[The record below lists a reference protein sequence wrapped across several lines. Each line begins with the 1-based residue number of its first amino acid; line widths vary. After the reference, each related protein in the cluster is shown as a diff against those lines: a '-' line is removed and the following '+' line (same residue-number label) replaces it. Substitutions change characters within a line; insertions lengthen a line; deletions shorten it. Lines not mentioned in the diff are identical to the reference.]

1 MLRLAAAVLILAMIL
16 AGSVGLRGQAGKQVT
31 VTGNV
36 VDAACFMIHPD
47 AATTPSHKECGDACV
62 ARGVPLAIVNEADGQ
77 IYFAADG
84 AKRIGPFHHKRVTG
98 TGTSVR
104 KEEPM
109 ELKMAVGEKNEM
121 AVKVTGGY
129 NVITIDSL
137 KAAPTSSNR

>member
-1 MLRLAAAVLILAMIL
+1 MHRPVVLLALVMVT
-16 AGSVGLRGQAGKQVT
+16 AGIGLHGQTGKKVT

-47 AATTPSHKECGDACV
+47 AATTASHKECGDACV

-84 AKRIGPFHHKRVTG
+84 AKRIGSFHHKRVTA
-98 TGTSVR
+98 TGTSIR
-104 KEEPM
+104 KVEPL
-109 ELKMAVGEKNEM
+109 ELKMAVGDKNEM

-129 NVITIDSL
+129 NVLTIDTL
-137 KAAPTSSNR
+137 GAAPKQ

>member
-1 MLRLAAAVLILAMIL
+1 MRKAALLALVMFT
-16 AGSVGLRGQAGKQVT
+16 AGIGLSGQAGKKVT

-84 AKRIGPFHHKRVTG
+84 AKRIGPFHHRRVTA

-104 KEEPM
+104 KDEPM
-109 ELKMAVGEKNEM
+109 ELKMAVGDKNEM

-129 NVITIDSL
+129 NVLTIDTL
-137 KAAPTSSNR
+137 AAAPKK